1 MHKMIIA
8 IFIVLKPCRG
18 LFYAESCLMSGANER
33 HAMFAK
39 RVSVI
44 CHKHYFSIIKTYG
57 FVALIIITFLS
68 LTNRAAYFVI
78 K

>member
-1 MHKMIIA
+1 
-8 IFIVLKPCRG
+8 
-18 LFYAESCLMSGANER
+18 MSGANER